1 MSQTLT
7 IARRE
12 LTSIFFSPIGYVVL
26 GLFAIA
32 TTLIFFLWF
41 QPDQPANMQISFWW
55 VVWFMIFLLP
65 ATSMRLLSEEYRSG
79 TIETL
84 MTSPISDAQ
93 VICGKWLG
101 VMGFLLILSL
111 PLWLQALVIE
121 LNGAPDPGPLL
132 TGFLGLLLV
141 GALYLAIGACASAAT
156 ENQVNAFLVT
166 VAIISLFT
174 FVTRFLPYADVVKNN
189 DFLRNT
195 MFFAN
200 INDQFDTFNRGL
212 IDTSNIVF
220 FVSATILFLFLA
232 VMLLQSKRWR

>member
-1 MSQTLT
+1 MTQTLT

-12 LTSIFFSPIGYVVL
+12 LTSLFFSPIGYVVI

-41 QPDQPANMQISFWW
+41 TPDAPAGMEVSFWW

-84 MTSPISDAQ
+84 MTSPLSDAQ
-93 VICGKWLG
+93 VILGKWLG
-101 VMGFLLILSL
+101 VMGFLLVLSV
-111 PLWLQALVIE
+111 PLWIQALVIE
-121 LNGAPDPGPLL
+121 LNGSPDPGPIL

-141 GALYLAIGACASAAT
+141 GSLYLAIGAFASAAT
-156 ENQVNAFLVT
+156 ENQVNAFLIT
-166 VAIISLFT
+166 VAVISIFT
-174 FVTRFLPYADVVKNN
+174 FVTRFLPYAAFVKNN

-200 INDQFDTFNRGL
+200 INTQFEDFNRGL

-220 FVSATILFLFLA
+220 FVSATIFFLFLA
-232 VMLLQSKRWR
+232 VMLLQSRRWR